1 MFLLNP
7 MLDRLSLLVMI
18 YMAEGY
24 SIYLLSGTGG
34 EENRGKGEQEGM
46 RTKLAK
52 LEFELRLWKY

>member
-1 MFLLNP
+1 

-18 YMAEGY
+18 YMDEGY

-46 RTKLAK
+46 RTKLAR
-52 LEFELRLWKY
+52 LEFEVRLWK